1 MLGSFLLNLPNV
13 VFGVLVI
20 TGGTLALARKYPVTR
35 LAGLALEL
43 PGWIFWALLNSDT
56 PHHVIWT
63 VACSVMAAWTFWQ
76 VWSMREQIR

>member
-20 TGGTLALARKYPVTR
+20 TGGTLALARKCPVTR
-35 LAGLALEL
+35 LTGLALEL

-63 VACSVMAAWTFWQ
+63 VACSVMAAWTFLQ
-76 VWSMREQIR
+76 VWLMREQFR